1 MMAISIDLESVR
13 FTRPG
18 GRPRGSL
25 AEHDARK
32 PRFFRK
38 RFLEKHIPRLG
49 IYRLAGFVDFKRLPD
64 RSLQVLTG
72 CVTQAAIVGDFERQ
86 LEDRGCV
93 EAARRRLA
101 QAASLDERAAVD
113 SLVGVQV

>member
-13 FTRPG
+13 FTRLG
-18 GRPRGSL
+18 DRPRGSL

-49 IYRLAGFVDFKRLPD
+49 IYRLAGFADFKRLPD

-72 CVTQAAIVGDFERQ
+72 CVTQVQ
-86 LEDRGCV
+86 PLPSRGSDYSPMP
-93 EAARRRLA
+93 ARA
-101 QAASLDERAAVD
+101 
-113 SLVGVQV
+113 GGP

>member
-13 FTRPG
+13 FPRPG
-18 GRPRGSL
+18 DRPRGSL

-72 CVTQAAIVGDFERQ
+72 CVTQHTTADSPRAHAHTHERNESDFP
-86 LEDRGCV
+86 V
-93 EAARRRLA
+93 EWA
-101 QAASLDERAAVD
+101 E
-113 SLVGVQV
+113 

>member
-18 GRPRGSL
+18 DRPRGSL

-32 PRFFRK
+32 PRFFCK

-72 CVTQAAIVGDFERQ
+72 CVTQLRETPHPQ
-86 LEDRGCV
+86 T
-93 EAARRRLA
+93 
-101 QAASLDERAAVD
+101 
-113 SLVGVQV
+113 LVP

>member
-72 CVTQAAIVGDFERQ
+72 CVTQVAG
-86 LEDRGCV
+86 
-93 EAARRRLA
+93 
-101 QAASLDERAAVD
+101 ASFGFCIIFVPDPLQRV
-113 SLVGVQV
+113 SQVRPETGPKTKLKI

>member
-1 MMAISIDLESVR
+1 MTAIFIDLESVR

-72 CVTQAAIVGDFERQ
+72 CVTQVWLLISKFMARARKLSNPVR
-86 LEDRGCV
+86 
-93 EAARRRLA
+93 EARVRT
-101 QAASLDERAAVD
+101 SD
-113 SLVGVQV
+113 

>member
-72 CVTQAAIVGDFERQ
+72 CRTQDAILRAPLRPE
-86 LEDRGCV
+86 LP
-93 EAARRRLA
+93 A
-101 QAASLDERAAVD
+101 Q
-113 SLVGVQV
+113 VQVRWAELSACGNLRSN

>member
-1 MMAISIDLESVR
+1 MAISIDLESVR

-18 GRPRGSL
+18 DRPRGSL

-72 CVTQAAIVGDFERQ
+72 RLPKIRSFNQQLYTTCEDKVVLSSFYDKLKMLDAINCEPFGFIP
-86 LEDRGCV
+86 V
-93 EAARRRLA
+93 EKT
-101 QAASLDERAAVD
+101 
-113 SLVGVQV
+113 